1 MIIYNI
7 NKFFILKFI
16 IFLLLLFSSCS
27 NNNEIVKNII
37 DQKIE
42 YNEVIKRGNYIQLEQ
57 INNFWQ
63 SQNIDSY
70 IYDYQYNLINKV
82 NFGKGLKNY
91 QTLISNLLIY
101 DNYIFLIDN
110 KGKLSKYNIQN
121 KEFEWQ
127 KEIETEN
134 SVDEIWPISI
144 INSDEYLI
152 VTSGDGTVKAFDHSG
167 NFKWKSNFNMTIR
180 TPSYLINNLILIFLN
195 NGDLISLDL
204 ESGEQ
209 IWKFNKLK
217 NKISSISGGQLF
229 KYENLLLAISP
240 KGEIHIIDYFFGEY
254 PELDNNFNLL
264 FKPLNIN
271 NFDYLISLN
280 IFDNKLIIIENNES
294 YTTYD
299 LLNNEIIID
308 HKNIQQ
314 NQYSKIINNSIITFS
329 NDNFL
334 KSYNISNGNI
344 FWQTDMNDLIKSKDS
359 IIKIIE
365 TNDFFV
371 VFTSNGL
378 IFHIERNTGSI
389 INKFKLKLN
398 NISSI
403 YLHKNYIFFI
413 TEDATM
419 YIYE

>member
-7 NKFFILKFI
+7 NKFFISKFI

-57 INNFWQ
+57 INTFWQ

-167 NFKWKSNFNMTIR
+167 NFK
-180 TPSYLINNLILIFLN
+180 
-195 NGDLISLDL
+195 
-204 ESGEQ
+204 
-209 IWKFNKLK
+209 
-217 NKISSISGGQLF
+217 
-229 KYENLLLAISP
+229 
-240 KGEIHIIDYFFGEY
+240 
-254 PELDNNFNLL
+254 
-264 FKPLNIN
+264 
-271 NFDYLISLN
+271 
-280 IFDNKLIIIENNES
+280 
-294 YTTYD
+294 
-299 LLNNEIIID
+299 
-308 HKNIQQ
+308 
-314 NQYSKIINNSIITFS
+314 
-329 NDNFL
+329 
-334 KSYNISNGNI
+334 
-344 FWQTDMNDLIKSKDS
+344 
-359 IIKIIE
+359 
-365 TNDFFV
+365 
-371 VFTSNGL
+371 
-378 IFHIERNTGSI
+378 
-389 INKFKLKLN
+389 
-398 NISSI
+398 
-403 YLHKNYIFFI
+403 
-413 TEDATM
+413 
-419 YIYE
+419 